1 MGDQIRTKNS
11 MDYLGGKSALEI
23 ERLTKML
30 AGKMFMFFRK
40 NVKILNRLVN

>member
-23 ERLTKML
+23 ETLTKML
-30 AGKMFMFFRK
+30 AGK
-40 NVKILNRLVN
+40 NVYVF